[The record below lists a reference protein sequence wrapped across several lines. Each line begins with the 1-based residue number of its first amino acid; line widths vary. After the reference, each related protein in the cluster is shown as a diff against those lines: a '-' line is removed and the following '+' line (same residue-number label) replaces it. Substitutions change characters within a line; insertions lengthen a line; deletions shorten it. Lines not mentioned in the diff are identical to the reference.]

1 MRIAF
6 RNEIKSYICYICEIV
21 GEDAFSGGPL
31 KTYVFYA
38 NSFFRVY
45 GKNLK
50 TNYVYNLMIHMFCL
64 ERFSLRWIINELF
77 LKVGAP
83 PKFKD
88 FNKQWIVVSLKF
100 SEFWYVRCMNTRY
113 TRKSHDAIPVG
124 SRCWPSGA
132 SASLRPALRARGWFS
147 EVS

>member
-6 RNEIKSYICYICEIV
+6 GNEIKSYICYICEIV

-31 KTYVFYA
+31 KTYIFYA

-50 TNYVYNLMIHMFCL
+50 TNHVYNLMIHMFCL
-64 ERFSLRWIINELF
+64 ECFSLRWIINELF
-77 LKVGAP
+77 LKVGAA

-100 SEFWYVRCMNTRY
+100 SEFWYVRCMNTRSQSEIY
-113 TRKSHDAIPVG
+113 RRGNVENGWKSLIMVDHAWKCQWSKKIL
-124 SRCWPSGA
+124 SW
-132 SASLRPALRARGWFS
+132 L
-147 EVS
+147 